1 LATTHGT
8 SDAITL
14 IGTMSVKAEHEQE
27 FLDFATNTART
38 VHEKEPG
45 TILYVL
51 HKHPTEPYTYVWVER
66 YRDAE
71 ALEIH
76 TNAAYI
82 AEAMQRL
89 PNWLSKPPD
98 LIDLRQIVPK

>member
-1 LATTHGT
+1 
-8 SDAITL
+8 
-14 IGTMSVKAEHEQE
+14 MSVKAEHERE
-27 FLDFATNTART
+27 FLDFATNTVRT

-66 YRDAE
+66 YCSAE

-82 AEAMQRL
+82 AEAMRRL

-98 LIDLRQIVPK
+98 LIQLRQIVPE